1 MTLRHPRDRVLA
13 HAKKFPTLKRSS
25 ASKSPR
31 KQSADSLR
39 RGRVVY
45 DAELS
50 QVALFAAGTF
60 CARAPCCLAGLPL
73 VALPCL
79 RAILRLLD
87 ETRGQAGAR
96 LGARLLVQRG
106 EMVLN
111 SAQAYAQLCRDM
123 LERPLV
129 RDHCGENV
137 AFPFRE
143 SIRFAE
149 CRKGLLRGS
158 RGNHLGGFSAG
169 ILRTL
174 MVGRFFGVYQLFGI
188 R

>member
-1 MTLRHPRDRVLA
+1 MMGAAFVFAVRTTCCWRLRC
-13 HAKKFPTLKRSS
+13 SS
-25 ASKSPR
+25 
-31 KQSADSLR
+31 
-39 RGRVVY
+39 
-45 DAELS
+45 
-50 QVALFAAGTF
+50 LFAAGTF

-174 MVGRFFGVYQLFGI
+174 MVGWSGVSSASTDFLEYDEI
-188 R
+188 RSS

>member
-1 MTLRHPRDRVLA
+1 MR
-13 HAKKFPTLKRSS
+13 KKFPTLKRSN

-39 RGRVVY
+39 RGKVVY

-60 CARAPCCLAGLPL
+60 CARSPRCLAGLLL

-79 RAILRLLD
+79 RAVLRLLD

-111 SAQAYAQLCRDM
+111 SAQAHVQLCCDV
-123 LERPLV
+123 LERPLI
-129 RDHCGENV
+129 RDHCSENV
-137 AFPFRE
+137 AFPFLVSPYDSQNAARA
-143 SIRFAE
+143 SS
-149 CRKGLLRGS
+149 GLRGEACS
-158 RGNHLGGFSAG
+158 GDSWSVSFALSWSGVSSASTDF
-169 ILRTL
+169 LE
-174 MVGRFFGVYQLFGI
+174 YDEI
-188 R
+188 RSS

>member
-1 MTLRHPRDRVLA
+1 MR
-13 HAKKFPTLKRSS
+13 KKFPTLKRSS

-31 KQSADSLR
+31 KQFADSLR

-60 CARAPCCLAGLPL
+60 CARAPRRLAGLL
-73 VALPCL
+73 LATLPCL
-79 RAILRLLD
+79 RAVLRLLD

-96 LGARLLVQRG
+96 LGTRLLVQRG

-111 SAQAYAQLCRDM
+111 SAQAYAQLCCDV

-129 RDHCGENV
+129 RDHCSENV

-143 SIRFAE
+143 AIRFAE
-149 CRKGLLRGS
+149 CRKSLLRGS
-158 RGNHLGGFSAG
+158 RGSHLVGFLVG

-174 MVGRFFGVYQLFGI
+174 MVGHFFGVC
-188 R
+188 

>member
-1 MTLRHPRDRVLA
+1 MR
-13 HAKKFPTLKRSS
+13 KKFPTLKRSS

-60 CARAPCCLAGLPL
+60 CARSPRCLAGLLL
-73 VALPCL
+73 VVLPCL
-79 RAILRLLD
+79 RAVLRLLD

-96 LGARLLVQRG
+96 LGARLLIQRG

-111 SAQAYAQLCRDM
+111 SAQAHAQLCCDV
-123 LERPLV
+123 LERPLI

-143 SIRFAE
+143 SIRFAKR
-149 CRKGLLRGS
+149 CKDLLGASRGCLFGGFLVGLLRT
-158 RGNHLGGFSAG
+158 H
-169 ILRTL
+169 
-174 MVGRFFGVYQLFGI
+174 MVGRFFGVCWFFGT